1 LLKNLESGKVEFRS
15 TEKFL
20 LKLKK
25 KFSGE
30 DEKLVKVA
38 ELKKVEQEGRTIEK
52 FVQKFRRVARKN
64 GYEGRPLVEKFKRRI
79 NRVIRRKLIEKERPP
94 TSTE

>member
-1 LLKNLESGKVEFRS
+1 M
-15 TEKFL
+15 

-38 ELKKVEQEGRTIEK
+38 KLKKVEQEGRTIEK
-52 FVQKFRRVARKN
+52 FVQKFRRAARKN
-64 GYEGRPLVEKFKRRI
+64 GYEGRPSVEKFKRRI
-79 NRVIRRKLIEKERPP
+79 NRVIRRKLMEKERPP